1 MAVFFFLLF
10 FFSFPLGV
18 TSSFCAVALLLPL
31 AFAELLL
38 AAGISF
44 PDGVVPVAGGV
55 LEGPVGV
62 FADAPPLALDDAAG
76 LEALPEADP
85 PELCAYAMLA
95 PPSRSI
101 AAAATRPVF
110 LTVIIFLLLGR
121 VFGGPLF
128 DGPPASPLNVP
139 PRDEVAPRLG
149 AGSLLWCSRFFAAAA
164 IFAVSTRV
172 WGGGH
177 DGAARALPPLPH
189 CDFIPAS
196 STRDR
201 VLSLAKNRRR
211 TPNAGTPAILY

>member
-1 MAVFFFLLF
+1 MLF

-62 FADAPPLALDDAAG
+62 VADAPPLAFDDAAG

-85 PELCAYAMLA
+85 PELSAYAMLA
-95 PPSRSI
+95 LPSRSI

-121 VFGGPLF
+121 VF
-128 DGPPASPLNVP
+128 
-139 PRDEVAPRLG
+139 RR
-149 AGSLLWCSRFFAAAA
+149 
-164 IFAVSTRV
+164 AVV
-172 WGGGH
+172 
-177 DGAARALPPLPH
+177 
-189 CDFIPAS
+189 
-196 STRDR
+196 
-201 VLSLAKNRRR
+201 
-211 TPNAGTPAILY
+211 